1 MRNSRAARLH
11 QIQRRPG
18 RGGLSAVG
26 AEQLRQYFSKKVS
39 KDEKLSIGAMDPTA
53 SMTVLQMAGEEVASA
68 AMTYGELRQ
77 VAEETI
83 MACGGGKREAAVKV
97 RDGVVEEIMQSE
109 KAMKA
114 EGDMELE
121 EDGMGEEDWEQG
133 GVALAKDY

>member
-1 MRNSRAARLH
+1 
-11 QIQRRPG
+11 
-18 RGGLSAVG
+18 
-26 AEQLRQYFSKKVS
+26 
-39 KDEKLSIGAMDPTA
+39 
-53 SMTVLQMAGEEVASA
+53 
-68 AMTYGELRQ
+68 
-77 VAEETI
+77 

-97 RDGVVEEIMQSE
+97 WDGVVEEIMQSEKAMKAERDMELEGDGLGEEFMQSE